1 MTETHICEHC
11 GARSAVYRR
20 KINRTMVIGLMY
32 LLRGSESDAEAF
44 WSLAQ
49 GDPTHHRSRDTT
61 RLALWGLIEEER
73 ERRADG
79 GRKGFW
85 RITPNGVRFLYGYSS
100 QPKYVYTLN
109 GRVIDESEERVT
121 VYDAYQERF
130 DLREVLGT
138 IDL

>member
-73 ERRADG
+73 
-79 GRKGFW
+79 
-85 RITPNGVRFLYGYSS
+85 
-100 QPKYVYTLN
+100 
-109 GRVIDESEERVT
+109 VT